1 VSPEHDA
8 ERAGAWVDDAVGRWT
23 PAALAVEGSV
33 LDVVR
38 APASVLA
45 TAGAEVDPT
54 APDVVRL
61 AADLV
66 ATMRVSPGCVGLAA
80 PQVGVGVKVFC
91 VDVSAHPKAR
101 AHHGTFVLCNA
112 EVVESSRNEKA
123 REGCMSVPDLTGDVK
138 RASRVVVRGRLPG
151 TGEEVEVRAEAF
163 EARAL
168 QHEIDHCD
176 GLLFLDRAA
185 GAHAIYPRKTYLQ

>member
-1 VSPEHDA
+1 MTVNTRVLEWTESDLDA
-8 ERAGAWVDDAVGRWT
+8 TGALR
-23 PAALAVEGSV
+23 E
-33 LDVVR
+33 VVR
-38 APASVLA
+38 APAPVLSA
-45 TAGAEVDPT
+45 VGESVDPT
-54 APDVVRL
+54 APEVVQL

-91 VDVSAHPKAR
+91 VDVSEHPKTR
-101 AHHGTFVLCNA
+101 GHHGTFVLCNA
-112 EVVESSRNEKA
+112 EVVSSSRNEKA
-123 REGCMSVPDLTGDVK
+123 REGCMSVPDFTGDVK
-138 RASRVVVRGRLPG
+138 RPSRIVVRGQLPG
-151 TGEEVEVRAEAF
+151 TGEEVELEAEAF

-185 GAHAIYPRKTYLQ
+185 GAHAIYARKTYL